1 MLSKTDKIK
10 FKQWFEVKKNIK
22 ALIFDE
28 NLSINNY
35 PERKPQ
41 IN

>member
-1 MLSKTDKIK
+1 MIWS
-10 FKQWFEVKKNIK
+10 QKNIK

-28 NLSINNY
+28 NISINNY